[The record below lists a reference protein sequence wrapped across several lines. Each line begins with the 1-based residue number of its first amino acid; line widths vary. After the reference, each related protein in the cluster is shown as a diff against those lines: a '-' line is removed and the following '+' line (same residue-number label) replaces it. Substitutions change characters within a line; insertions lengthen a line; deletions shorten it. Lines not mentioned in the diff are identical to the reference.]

1 MKKSTKKYARGGM
14 ATAAGRVPNQAARG
28 MAQAA
33 GAGRPGAMPAQA
45 AGAGR
50 PGAMPAQAAR
60 GMARAAEMSGRPVG
74 LKRGGKVKAG
84 KSKSDQMQSSPR
96 KQMAMKGKK

>member
-14 ATAAGRVPNQAARG
+14 ATAAGRVPGQAARG

-45 AGAGR
+45 AQGL
-50 PGAMPAQAAR
+50 
-60 GMARAAEMSGRPVG
+60 ARAAEMSGRPVG
-74 LKRGGKVKAG
+74 LKKGGKVKAG